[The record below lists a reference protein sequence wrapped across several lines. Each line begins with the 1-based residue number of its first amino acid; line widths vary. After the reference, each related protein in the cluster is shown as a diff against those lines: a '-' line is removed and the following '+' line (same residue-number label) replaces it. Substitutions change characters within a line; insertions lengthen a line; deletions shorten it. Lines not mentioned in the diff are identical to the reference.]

1 MISLSFKSNS
11 ILNLF
16 FFPLFCELLFSAF
29 ILLILIFLY
38 SYSSGDKFSK
48 ILICSFSILVFVFL
62 LLVLSSLMELLLIS
76 LLLFCILLRVFVF
89 NIDIIFRFCLLFKG
103 KIGEISSE
111 LVCDQDSINFM
122 DLL

>member
-16 FFPLFCELLFSAF
+16 FFSLFCELLFSAF

-38 SYSSGDKFSK
+38 SSSSGDKFSK

-89 NIDIIFRFCLLFKG
+89 NIDIVLDFVYCLKE
-103 KIGEISSE
+103 K
-111 LVCDQDSINFM
+111 
-122 DLL
+122 

>member
-1 MISLSFKSNS
+1 
-11 ILNLF
+11 
-16 FFPLFCELLFSAF
+16 
-29 ILLILIFLY
+29 
-38 SYSSGDKFSK
+38 
-48 ILICSFSILVFVFL
+48 
-62 LLVLSSLMELLLIS
+62 MELLLIS

-103 KIGEISSE
+103 KIGGISSE